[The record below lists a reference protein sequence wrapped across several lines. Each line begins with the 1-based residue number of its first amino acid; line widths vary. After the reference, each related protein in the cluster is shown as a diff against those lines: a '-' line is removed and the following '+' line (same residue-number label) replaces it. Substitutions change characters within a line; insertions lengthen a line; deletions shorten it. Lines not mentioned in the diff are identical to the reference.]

1 VCIFRDPIDK
11 WLSAINFLHDYT
23 NNQEY
28 KVTFPIDVDYILH
41 LQTTTQ
47 VLIEAELKS
56 QYYFLGDKYQYDECY
71 PLYDISKLL
80 NKLTDVDL
88 PIINSAPKLISK
100 KDLSYKH
107 INTIKEIY
115 KDDYINGWHY

>member
-1 VCIFRDPIDK
+1 MCIFRDPIDK

-23 NNQEY
+23 NNQET

-71 PLYDISKLL
+71 PLLL
-80 NKLTDVDL
+80 NLKQST
-88 PIINSAPKLISK
+88 NK
-100 KDLSYKH
+100 
-107 INTIKEIY
+107 
-115 KDDYINGWHY
+115 